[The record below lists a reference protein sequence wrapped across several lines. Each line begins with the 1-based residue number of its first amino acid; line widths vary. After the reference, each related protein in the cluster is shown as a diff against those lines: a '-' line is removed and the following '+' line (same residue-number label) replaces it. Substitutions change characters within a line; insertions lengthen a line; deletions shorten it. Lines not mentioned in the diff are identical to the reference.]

1 MAKKTIKYSLSV
13 SDMLRLAKELDGLQK
28 DLERKCKEFC
38 LRLAERNMEVTKA
51 AIDGI
56 DPSHK
61 DGGLSVEVTNIEG
74 SDGKYRATV
83 RMSGEQCA
91 FVEFGAGI
99 LLNGSAGTSPH
110 PKGEELGMTIDSYN
124 PDSKHPKDGS
134 YTSNATN
141 PAGWTKPGGEHTE
154 GTPAYAPLYT
164 GFMDMQADIERIARE
179 VFGNG

>member
-1 MAKKTIKYSLSV
+1 MAKKAIKYNLSV
-13 SDMLRLAKELDGLQK
+13 SDLLRLAKQMDGLKK
-28 DLERKCKEFC
+28 DLEEKTKELC
-38 LRLAERNMEVTKA
+38 LKLAERNMEVTRA
-51 AIDGI
+51 AIEGI
-56 DPSHK
+56 SPEHK
-61 DGGLSVEVTNIEG
+61 EGGLSVSVIEIEG
-74 SDGKYRATV
+74 SGGKYKATV
-83 RMSGEQCA
+83 RMSGNQCA

-124 PDSKHPKDGS
+124 PNSKHPKDES

-141 PAGWTKPGGEHTE
+141 PKGWTKPSGEHTD

-164 GFMDMQADIERIARE
+164 GFTEMQADIERIARE